1 MGDFTE
7 LCLLEVNINK
17 EKSIIENAKEIQ
29 DQLLNDMAHSSYS
42 SIDFIRE
49 IRKIKKVEE
58 VAPIVFTSGLGMGEI
73 STSDFLGNNSY
84 SISQTPQVWI
94 DHQIMEVNGDLI
106 LSFDR
111 VEEIINK
118 PLITRIIDQYNKLLS
133 EFIKNPD
140 FDIFINSSFNNQ
152 NKNDK
157 NYEVNEYSKENIREI
172 IKSIWNKILGN
183 EIKDYEKSF
192 FELGGDSLGLV
203 KIKSEIEKQM
213 KVKVELIDLINNNSI
228 NLISNYLFS
237 ILKNRKQGFI

>member
-1 MGDFTE
+1 
-7 LCLLEVNINK
+7 
-17 EKSIIENAKEIQ
+17 
-29 DQLLNDMAHSSYS
+29 
-42 SIDFIRE
+42 
-49 IRKIKKVEE
+49 
-58 VAPIVFTSGLGMGEI
+58 
-73 STSDFLGNNSY
+73 
-84 SISQTPQVWI
+84 
-94 DHQIMEVNGDLI
+94 MEVNGDLI